1 MDLRHLEHIL
11 LLADELNFSRAAERA
26 HLTQSAFSRS
36 IQAAEALAGVAFFDR
51 TRRSVKP
58 TDIGQRIIERG
69 RRILAEAGDLDREIR
84 FLEAGVGGAI
94 RIGAGLTQAASILP
108 QVALDFHRQYPG
120 VKLTFGVGH
129 WSSLVDDLMHER
141 IDFLISDI
149 SELDSHPGLQIT
161 PLPPR
166 EGSLFCRAG
175 HPLLQGPLSQERL
188 AACEFAGSPLPT
200 GIARQMA
207 RLIDPQGTR
216 EQLLA
221 IECNSMGML
230 RRLTLDSDLILLNLV
245 ISVAREV
252 EQGLLVDL
260 KPLLP
265 AELASSLTVLSHW
278 GIARRAGR
286 TQSPAAERFIDC
298 LIAGCQAD

>member
-1 MDLRHLEHIL
+1 MDLRHLEHVL
-11 LLADELNFSRAAERA
+11 LLAEELNFSRAAERA

-51 TRRSVKP
+51 TRRSVSP
-58 TDIGQRIIERG
+58 TAVGQRIIERG
-69 RRILAEAGDLDREIR
+69 RRILAEASDLDREIR
-84 FLEAGVGGAI
+84 FLEAGVGGEI

-108 QVALDFHRQYPG
+108 DVAQDFHRQYPG
-120 VKLTFGVGH
+120 VKLTFQVGH
-129 WSSLVDDLMHER
+129 WSSLLDDLMHER

-149 SELDSHPGLQIT
+149 SELGNQTELQIT
-161 PLPPR
+161 HLPPR

-175 HPLLQGPLSQERL
+175 HPLLQGPISQERL
-188 AACEFAGSPLPT
+188 AACEYAGSPLPT
-200 GIARQMA
+200 RIATEMG
-207 RLIDPQGTR
+207 RLINPDGQR
-216 EQLLA
+216 ENLLA

-230 RRLTLDSDLILLNLV
+230 RRLTLESDLVLLNLQ

-265 AELASSLTVLSHW
+265 RELAESMAVMSHW

-286 TQSPAAERFIDC
+286 TQSPAAERFIAC
-298 LIAGCQAD
+298 LIAGCQPA